1 MQNIVPFK
9 RTMLASLL
17 TLAASAASSAY
28 AAPATTTAPEN
39 APKQNTS
46 KPNIV
51 VIFGDDIGYWNLST
65 YNQGTMGYK
74 TPNIDSIAAEGAKF
88 TSYYAEQSSTAGRS
102 AFITG
107 QMPFRTGM
115 SKVGMPGAPQGLQKE
130 DITIATALKQLGYA
144 TGQFGK
150 NHLGDRD
157 EFLPT
162 AHGFD
167 EFLGN
172 LYHLNAEEEPENPD
186 YPKDPAF
193 RKEFGPRGVI
203 KSTADGK
210 IEDTGPLTVKR
221 MGTVD
226 EETLAANNDF
236 MERQVKAG
244 KPFFTWFN
252 TTRMHNKTHLKDGS
266 IGKTGLGTYADGMVE
281 HDAMIGE
288 VLKKIKDL
296 GIEDNTILVYTT
308 DNGPMTATW
317 PDAGETPFRGE
328 KNTGW
333 EGGFRVPAMIRWPG
347 HIKPGTIVDGMFAS
361 YDWFPTLVAAAGDA
375 NIKDELLKGY
385 KTTSM
390 TYKVHL
396 DGYNQLDFL
405 QGKGDNQ
412 RKEFFY
418 WSDDGDLLAMR
429 YGRWKAH
436 FMIQEHTGLDL
447 WKYPFTKLRTPRIF
461 DLEIDPLEK
470 GSDGMGYNSWFYDR
484 LFLMGGAQ
492 KYAKEMLATFK
503 EFPPRQKPGSFT
515 ISDASAMLE
524 QGSGINKG
532 YLHSRVGIHPF

>member
-1 MQNIVPFK
+1 MPNHFDFK
-9 RTMLASLL
+9 QSAIASLL
-17 TLAASAASSAY
+17 SLTFCAATY
-28 AAPATTTAPEN
+28 AHAGPDITS
-39 APKQNTS
+39 KRSS

-65 YNQGTMGYK
+65 YNQGMMGYK

-102 AFITG
+102 SFITG
-107 QMPFRTGM
+107 QMPFRTGL

-130 DITIATALKQLGYA
+130 DPTIANILKQLGYA
-144 TGQFGK
+144 TAQFGK

-167 EFLGN
+167 EFMGN
-172 LYHLNAEEEPENPD
+172 LYHLNAEEEPENAD
-186 YPKDPAF
+186 YPKDPEF

-210 IEDTGPLTVKR
+210 IADTGPLTVKR
-221 MGTVD
+221 MTTVD

-244 KPFFTWFN
+244 KPFFTWYN
-252 TTRMHNKTHLKDGS
+252 TTRMHNKTHLKSASEGV
-266 IGKTGLGTYADGMVE
+266 TGLGDYADGMVE
-281 HDAMIGE
+281 HDKSIGL
-288 VLKKIKDL
+288 VLQKIKEL
-296 GIEDNTILVYTT
+296 GIEDNTIVLYTT
-308 DNGPMTATW
+308 DNGPMTGTW

-333 EGGFRVPAMIRWPG
+333 EGGFRVPALIRWPG
-347 HIKPGTIVDGMFAS
+347 HIKPGTVINDIFAS
-361 YDWFPTLVAAAGDA
+361 NDWFPTLIAAAGNPD
-375 NIKDELLKGY
+375 IKQELLKGY
-385 KTTSM
+385 KTPSM

-405 QGKGDNQ
+405 EGNSPNQ

-429 YGRWKAH
+429 YGRWKIH
-436 FMIQEHTGLDL
+436 FLIQEHQGLDL
-447 WKYPFTKLRTPRIF
+447 WRYPFTKLRTPMIF
-461 DLEIDPLEK
+461 NLEIDPLEK
-470 GSDGMGYNSWFYDR
+470 GDTGMGYQSWFYDR

-492 KYAKEMLATFK
+492 KYAREMLATFK

-515 ISDASAMLE
+515 VSDASAMLE
-524 QGSGINKG
+524 KGSGAAQ
-532 YLHSRVGIHPF
+532 

>member
-1 MQNIVPFK
+1 
-9 RTMLASLL
+9 
-17 TLAASAASSAY
+17 
-28 AAPATTTAPEN
+28 
-39 APKQNTS
+39 
-46 KPNIV
+46 
-51 VIFGDDIGYWNLST
+51 
-65 YNQGTMGYK
+65 
-74 TPNIDSIAAEGAKF
+74 
-88 TSYYAEQSSTAGRS
+88 
-102 AFITG
+102 
-107 QMPFRTGM
+107 
-115 SKVGMPGAPQGLQKE
+115 
-130 DITIATALKQLGYA
+130 
-144 TGQFGK
+144 
-150 NHLGDRD
+150 
-157 EFLPT
+157 
-162 AHGFD
+162 
-167 EFLGN
+167 
-172 LYHLNAEEEPENPD
+172 
-186 YPKDPAF
+186 
-193 RKEFGPRGVI
+193 
-203 KSTADGK
+203 
-210 IEDTGPLTVKR
+210 R

-288 VLKKIKDL
+288 VLQKIKDL

-333 EGGFRVPAMIRWPG
+333 EGGFRVPAMVRWPG
-347 HIKPGTIVDGMFAS
+347 HIKPGTIIDGMFAS

-447 WKYPFTKLRTPRIF
+447 WKYPFTKLRTPMIF

-524 QGSGINKG
+524 QGPGINK
-532 YLHSRVGIHPF
+532 

>member
-1 MQNIVPFK
+1 MFKHVPFK
-9 RTMLASLL
+9 RTVLASML
-17 TLAASAASSAY
+17 TLAAGAATSAH
-28 AAPATTTAPEN
+28 AAPTN
-39 APKQNTS
+39 AAVSKDPS

-65 YNQGTMGYK
+65 YNGGTMGYQ
-74 TPNIDSIAAEGAKF
+74 TPNIDKLAAEGAKF

-130 DITIATALKQLGYA
+130 DPTIANVLKQLGYA

-167 EFLGN
+167 EFMGN

-266 IGKTGLGTYADGMVE
+266 IGVTGLGTYADGMVE
-281 HDAMIGE
+281 HDAMVGE
-288 VLKKIKDL
+288 VLQKIKDL
-296 GIEDNTILVYTT
+296 GIEDNTIVVYTT

-317 PDAGETPFRGE
+317 PDGGETPFRGE

-333 EGGFRVPAMIRWPG
+333 EGGFRVPAMVRWPG
-347 HIKPGTIVDGMFAS
+347 HIKPGTVVNDMFAS

-375 NIKDELLKGY
+375 NIKQELLKGY
-385 KTTSM
+385 KTPSI

-405 QGKGDNQ
+405 QGKAKDQ
-412 RKEFFY
+412 RNEFFY
-418 WSDDGDLLAMR
+418 WSDDGDLMAVR
-429 YGRWKAH
+429 FGRWKVH
-436 FMIQEHTGLDL
+436 FMIQEHTGFDV
-447 WKYPFTKLRTPRIF
+447 WRYPLTPLRAPMLF
-461 DLEIDPLEK
+461 DLGVDPLEK
-470 GSDGMGYNSWFYDR
+470 GDGGFGYTSWYYDH
-484 LFLMGGAQ
+484 LFLITGSAK
-492 KYAKEMLATFK
+492 KYTTEMLQSFK
-503 EFPPRQKPGSFT
+503 AFPPRQKPGSFT
-515 ISDASAMLE
+515 VSNVAEMFDKAAAS
-524 QGSGINKG
+524 NPKK
-532 YLHSRVGIHPF
+532 

>member
-1 MQNIVPFK
+1 MFKNIPFK
-9 RTMLASLL
+9 RTMLASML
-17 TLAASAASSAY
+17 TLASGAVTVAHAAD
-28 AAPATTTAPEN
+28 AA
-39 APKQNTS
+39 APKQDAK

-51 VIFGDDIGYWNLST
+51 VIFGDDIGYLNLST
-65 YNQGTMGYK
+65 YNQGLMGYQ
-74 TPNIDSIAAEGAKF
+74 TPNIDSIAAQGAKF

-130 DITIATALKQLGYA
+130 DPTIANVLKQLGYA

-150 NHLGDRD
+150 NHLGDR
-157 EFLPT
+157 
-162 AHGFD
+162 D

-186 YPKDPAF
+186 YPKDPNF
-193 RKEFGPRGVI
+193 RKQFGPRGVI

-236 MERQVKAG
+236 MARQVKAG

-252 TTRMHNKTHLKDGS
+252 TTRMHNKTHLKDDSVGV
-266 IGKTGLGTYADGMVE
+266 TGLGTYADGMVE
-281 HDAMIGE
+281 HDKIVGQ
-288 VLKKIKDL
+288 VLQKIKDL
-296 GIEDNTILVYTT
+296 GIEDNTIVIYTT

-333 EGGFRVPAMIRWPG
+333 EGGFRVPAMIKWPG
-347 HIKPGTIVDGMFAS
+347 HIKPGTVVSDMFAS
-361 YDWFPTLVAAAGDA
+361 YDWFPTLVAAAGDS
-375 NIKDELLKGY
+375 NIKQEMLKGY
-385 KTTSM
+385 KTPSI

-405 QGKGDNQ
+405 QGKGKDQ
-412 RKEFFY
+412 RNEFFY

-429 YGRWKAH
+429 QGRWKIH

-447 WKYPFTKLRTPRIF
+447 WRYPFTKLRAPMIF
-461 DLEIDPLEK
+461 DLAVDPLEK
-470 GSDGMGYNSWFYDR
+470 GDQGMGYQSWFYDR
-484 LFLMGGAQ
+484 MFLMGGAQ
-492 KYAKEMLATFK
+492 KSAKEMLATFK

-515 ISDASAMLE
+515 VSDVSAMLD
-524 QGSGINKG
+524 QGAHK
-532 YLHSRVGIHPF
+532 

>member
-1 MQNIVPFK
+1 
-9 RTMLASLL
+9 
-17 TLAASAASSAY
+17 
-28 AAPATTTAPEN
+28 
-39 APKQNTS
+39 
-46 KPNIV
+46 
-51 VIFGDDIGYWNLST
+51 
-65 YNQGTMGYK
+65 
-74 TPNIDSIAAEGAKF
+74 
-88 TSYYAEQSSTAGRS
+88 
-102 AFITG
+102 
-107 QMPFRTGM
+107 
-115 SKVGMPGAPQGLQKE
+115 
-130 DITIATALKQLGYA
+130 
-144 TGQFGK
+144 
-150 NHLGDRD
+150 
-157 EFLPT
+157 
-162 AHGFD
+162 
-167 EFLGN
+167 
-172 LYHLNAEEEPENPD
+172 
-186 YPKDPAF
+186 
-193 RKEFGPRGVI
+193 
-203 KSTADGK
+203 
-210 IEDTGPLTVKR
+210 
-221 MGTVD
+221 
-226 EETLAANNDF
+226 
-236 MERQVKAG
+236 
-244 KPFFTWFN
+244 
-252 TTRMHNKTHLKDGS
+252 
-266 IGKTGLGTYADGMVE
+266 
-281 HDAMIGE
+281 MIGE

-447 WKYPFTKLRTPRIF
+447 WKYPFTKLRTPMIF

-524 QGSGINKG
+524 QGSGINK
-532 YLHSRVGIHPF
+532 

>member
-447 WKYPFTKLRTPRIF
+447 WKYPFTKLRTPMIF

>member
-1 MQNIVPFK
+1 MQKRVPFK

-17 TLAASAASSAY
+17 TLAAGAASSVY

-39 APKQNTS
+39 APKQDAS

-65 YNQGTMGYK
+65 YNQGTMGYR

-130 DITIATALKQLGYA
+130 DITIASALKQLGYA

-221 MGTVD
+221 MGTID

-236 MERQVKAG
+236 MERQAKAG
-244 KPFFTWFN
+244 KPFFT
-252 TTRMHNKTHLKDGS
+252 
-266 IGKTGLGTYADGMVE
+266 
-281 HDAMIGE
+281 
-288 VLKKIKDL
+288 
-296 GIEDNTILVYTT
+296 
-308 DNGPMTATW
+308 
-317 PDAGETPFRGE
+317 
-328 KNTGW
+328 
-333 EGGFRVPAMIRWPG
+333 
-347 HIKPGTIVDGMFAS
+347 
-361 YDWFPTLVAAAGDA
+361 
-375 NIKDELLKGY
+375 
-385 KTTSM
+385 
-390 TYKVHL
+390 
-396 DGYNQLDFL
+396 
-405 QGKGDNQ
+405 
-412 RKEFFY
+412 
-418 WSDDGDLLAMR
+418 
-429 YGRWKAH
+429 
-436 FMIQEHTGLDL
+436 
-447 WKYPFTKLRTPRIF
+447 
-461 DLEIDPLEK
+461 
-470 GSDGMGYNSWFYDR
+470 
-484 LFLMGGAQ
+484 
-492 KYAKEMLATFK
+492 
-503 EFPPRQKPGSFT
+503 
-515 ISDASAMLE
+515 
-524 QGSGINKG
+524 
-532 YLHSRVGIHPF
+532 

>member
-1 MQNIVPFK
+1 MQKSVPFR
-9 RTMLASLL
+9 RTMIASVL
-17 TLAASAASSAY
+17 TLAAGAVSTVH
-28 AAPATTTAPEN
+28 AAPATSNAAEN
-39 APKQNTS
+39 APKQDSS

-102 AFITG
+102 SFITG

-130 DITIATALKQLGYA
+130 DPTIANILKQLGYA

-167 EFLGN
+167 EFMGN

-210 IEDTGPLTVKR
+210 IEDTGPLTVER
-221 MGTVD
+221 MKTVD

-266 IGKTGLGTYADGMVE
+266 IGATGLGTYADGMVE
-281 HDAMIGE
+281 HDKMIGE
-288 VLKKIKDL
+288 VLQKIKDL

-347 HIKPGTIVDGMFAS
+347 HVKPGTIIDGIFGS
-361 YDWFPTLVAAAGDA
+361 NDWFPTLVAAAGDA
-375 NIKDELLKGY
+375 NIKNELLKGY
-385 KTTSM
+385 KTPSI

-396 DGYNQLDFL
+396 DGYNQLDYL
-405 QGKGDNQ
+405 QGKGPNQ

-429 YGRWKAH
+429 YDRWKVH

-447 WKYPFTKLRTPRIF
+447 WKYPFTKLRTPLIF
-461 DLEIDPLEK
+461 DLEADPLEK

-524 QGSGINKG
+524 QGSNINK
-532 YLHSRVGIHPF
+532 